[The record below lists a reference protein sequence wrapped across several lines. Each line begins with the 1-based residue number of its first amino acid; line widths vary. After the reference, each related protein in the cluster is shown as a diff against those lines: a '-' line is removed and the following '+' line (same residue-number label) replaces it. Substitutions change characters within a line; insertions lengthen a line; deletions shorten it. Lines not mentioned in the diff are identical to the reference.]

1 MMGTEDIEQL
11 LERARF
17 KHLSESTLVS
27 YNDDQLDEV
36 GQALADAHLRLCLI
50 CERRLTF
57 LKEESEALENYV
69 TTEEDKASI
78 TKLLANRKSKLAD
91 YISAELER
99 FNSYVQELLAAW
111 TLPHRKLAMRD
122 GPEHSEV
129 WQYKSKDGVLTVR
142 TSSNRK
148 DDLTVQFSSIELGWE
163 GFRIHF
169 RLGAFHKDVTLRRK
183 GNKVIAKVV
192 VPKQERTKQRRKISI
207 EVTSDS

>member
-27 YNDDQLDEV
+27 YNDNQLDEV

-57 LKEESEALENYV
+57 LKEESEAVESYEI
-69 TTEEDKASI
+69 TEEDKASI
-78 TKLLANRKSKLAD
+78 KKLLGQPESKLTD
-91 YISAELER
+91 YISVELER
-99 FNSYVQELLAAW
+99 LNSYVQEVLAAW
-111 TLPHRKLAMRD
+111 RLSNWKLAMRG
-122 GPEHSEV
+122 GPEGDEP
-129 WQYKSKDGVLTVR
+129 WQYESEDKVLKVR
-142 TSSNRK
+142 RLS
-148 DDLTVQFSSIELGWE
+148 DQQGDLTVQFSSTELRWE

-169 RLGAFHKDVTLRRK
+169 KLGRFHKNVTLRRK
-183 GNKVIAKVV
+183 GKKVTAKVV
-192 VPKQERTKQRRKISI
+192 IPKQERAKKMRDVSI